1 MSKIYLG
8 LDVHIAST
16 VWYLVDDT
24 GQVMGD
30 GKVPTTEPGL
40 EGVITRCQEQ
50 GGDGGRL
57 GGASWHGAQHPL
69 HHPLPTDAPKMHP
82 FCLCCLWCPLLPQNS
97 PKILVTH

>member
-8 LDVHIAST
+8 LDVHVAST

-30 GKVPTTEPGL
+30 GKVPTTEPRL

-50 GGDGGRL
+50 GGDGGGSVGRPNSCPTSP
-57 GGASWHGAQHPL
+57 ASP
-69 HHPLPTDAPKMHP
+69 PPT
-82 FCLCCLWCPLLPQNS
+82 
-97 PKILVTH
+97 